1 MRYLGWAFAAT
12 ILLAGPSHATDNFL
26 GESDIPSEL
35 VDPACVS
42 DLTQDWLVDSYKK
55 CVETTDW
62 KPLVEKSKDHFGR
75 TQYVVYGQAQE
86 EGWTLYTTTDSL
98 WEDRIVQLLE
108 NTGGTGNFSQI
119 VALPSSDGWAV
130 TKAGDRCNDGNQTA
144 LAFGDSF
151 TYARSAT
158 PFRLLNFE
166 SDVDWRSLYVARL
179 LSKDS
184 NENIEDFLKR
194 MDIPRPFKDYFPYD
208 DIENSAAS
216 CVGYVVVSESD
227 KKTDYDLLVTNEF
240 KEITW
245 AKDDSELDTCIADF
259 FTKLMSKYGVPSFHD
274 DYLYL
279 SGEDLKLGLKK
290 LSCPDGSLDEWPN

>member
-1 MRYLGWAFAAT
+1 MRYLGWAFVT
-12 ILLAGPSHATDNFL
+12 VILFAGASHATEDFL

-42 DLTQDWLVDSYKK
+42 ALTQDWLLDSYKK
-55 CVETTDW
+55 CVETTEW
-62 KPLVEKSKDHFGR
+62 KPLVKKSKDDFGR
-75 TQYVVYGQAQE
+75 DQYVVYGQSQE
-86 EGWTLYTTTDSL
+86 EGWTLYTTTDYL
-98 WEDRIVQLLE
+98 WENRIVQLLE

-119 VALPSSDGWAV
+119 VALPRSDGWSV

-144 LAFGDSF
+144 LTFGDSF
-151 TYARSAT
+151 TYVRSAT

-194 MDIPRPFKDYFPYD
+194 MDIPRPFRDYFPYD
-208 DIENSAAS
+208 DIENSATS
-216 CVGYVVVSESD
+216 CVGYVVVSEFAN
-227 KKTDYDLLVTNEF
+227 KTDYGLLVTKEF

-245 AKDDSELDTCIADF
+245 AEDDSELDTCIADF
-259 FTKLMSKYGVPSFHD
+259 FTQLISKYGVPSFHD
-274 DYLYL
+274 GYLYL
-279 SGEDLKLGLKK
+279 SGEDLKLALKK
-290 LSCPDGSLDEWPN
+290 ISCPSGSLDEWPQ